1 MSLRHNCQMGHH
13 CVYHTFSLRVKKKK
27 KKKWNTERQ
36 QIFKC
41 VYPVCHSNWRS
52 QFECQHPPSCRTE
65 CICVKSPPPL
75 FFCECLPPS
84 FFFFFFSKP
93 TPDEMEIANRVIEF
107 KKKKNRHITVVL
119 ICNSLIFGRLCCL
132 HIFVCLVWY
141 VFVVD
146 LASSCCYLI
155 WGWGYW
161 KYLYYPN

>member
-13 CVYHTFSLRVKKKK
+13 CVYNTFSLRVKKKK
-27 KKKWNTERQ
+27 KSETRKGNRFSNVYIRYAIRIGVLNSSVNTLPAAGRNVYVWN
-36 QIFKC
+36 
-41 VYPVCHSNWRS
+41 
-52 QFECQHPPSCRTE
+52 PS
-65 CICVKSPPPL
+65 PPL
-75 FFCECLPPS
+75 FFVSVCLLVS
-84 FFFFFFSKP
+84 FFFFSKP

-107 KKKKNRHITVVL
+107 KKKKKNRHITVVL

-132 HIFVCLVWY
+132 HIFVCLVWC